1 MKQINVYFED
11 EEMKKLEEEKNNLSW
26 HDFILTILDKGEKDG

>member
-11 EEMKKLEEEKNNLSW
+11 EEYNQLVAKKGKTSW
-26 HDFILTILDKGEKDG
+26 HDFIMKLVRG